1 MEEVSDKSME
11 INEKVCIF
19 CTQERKK
26 YKSRWQNL
34 HLLVK
39 DTAIEHLKSNATF
52 LNDLPMLQKI
62 AELQS
67 GNKLIFFHNICN
79 VLYQNKCKEAKQT
92 TRTDWHSTRDKHRI
106 AFQEIC
112 AFISDNIVNKK
123 QCYLLNS
130 ICTLYSECLKKEHEE
145 VSNIFSTKH
154 LQQKIS
160 DYFGKKIRIVT
171 INNKKIVKAYEG
183 HMLQQNDLQ
192 HLEEFDI
199 LGKAALILRNKIK
212 KWK

>member
-1 MEEVSDKSME
+1 
-11 INEKVCIF
+11 
-19 CTQERKK
+19 
-26 YKSRWQNL
+26 
-34 HLLVK
+34 
-39 DTAIEHLKSNATF
+39 
-52 LNDLPMLQKI
+52 MLQKI

-67 GNKLIFFHNICN
+67 RNKLIFFHNICN
-79 VLYQNKCKEAKQT
+79 VLDQNKCKEAKQT
-92 TRTDWHSTRDKHRI
+92 TETDWHFTRDKHQI

-112 AFISDNIVNKK
+112 AFISNNIINKK
-123 QCYLLNS
+123 QCYLNS
-130 ICTLYSECLKKEHEE
+130 ICTLYSEYLKKEYED

-160 DYFGKKIRIVT
+160 DYFGNKIRIVT

-199 LGKAALILRNKIK
+199 LGKTALILRNKI
-212 KWK
+212 